1 MIARGKTNRLKFI
14 QTVSKMMAVVLT
26 AVTVLTV
33 SPGAGHAEPGF
44 PQITSATAEVSSNNT
59 AVTVT
64 FNTYALPAGS
74 LADLM
79 ADIQIERTGSEEP
92 VDLAADNASNA
103 ISMNEDGALIITLNN
118 ALTGTDNSIRIAAGA
133 VMNKEDRLS
142 ASDITVTSIAA
153 HDISAPVFTGSLS
166 GDGRWVHLYFD
177 ENFSLNVPDGA
188 TEEQANAFLSSQIS
202 VAGDEEHFVPFTDH
216 EGSAYQNNSS
226 ELYLNYDNDMKIISG
241 TDTVIRIASG
251 TLKDAAGNLNAEM
264 NLHVSP
270 PVIQSV
276 VVSNDNHDVE
286 LTFNKEVLNNTIS
299 DDSLKSKIYLVRTLV
314 SGQEKA
320 FKALVAQD
328 TLSIESN
335 KLHIHFAEALSG
347 TEIQIVINGGA
358 FKDLAG
364 NVRDQNTVSGFLE
377 TAVGGIDPSPADT
390 TMPAY
395 LYYSVSDDYQDITFV
410 FDEEIFNAKGD
421 DSKFLEN
428 VQWYDPSRNQWFST
442 LPSDVT
448 FTFSGSKLI
457 MHFPAPLSGRQ
468 YYYQFYPGHF
478 MDAAGNVLTDYVST
492 NWITPQNPATG
503 ISYNGGYFS
512 GDGRFLSL
520 AFNSNAALADQT
532 LVDGVSHLS
541 EYITLSTDHGVTYS
555 ALDPQDV
562 VSLHDSQI
570 NIIFHNAKQQGSVK
584 IKVSPGVLS
593 DLYDSKRNS
602 AVEATIAYNTPELT
616 GYFFSNTDSEFVFA
630 DNVAWREHVGKITVY
645 DSNMGVYRTLNASE
659 YVLSEGKLTL
669 ARGIFAEGNYYRVI
683 VDAEGYSSKYFEGR
697 THKFSEVFYVTA
709 PVVTA
714 DNGITATIRLFNNAY
729 DEEVNGNQNIIFELF
744 DGAVPVSIVAANLKL
759 NTGTY
764 SANFNVANA
773 AANPNYTVKAYV
785 VSRYGTDP
793 SNLGLNLA
801 TVKTPLELDLAI
813 LAANQNN
820 NND

>member
-33 SPGAGHAEPGF
+33 TPGASHAEPGF

-188 TEEQANAFLSSQIS
+188 TEEQANAFLESQIS
-202 VAGDEEHFVPFTDH
+202 VAGEGKHFVPFTDH

-251 TLKDAAGNLNAEM
+251 TLKDAAGNLNEEM

-270 PVIQSV
+270 PVIQSA

-286 LTFNKEVLNNTIS
+286 ITFNKEVLNNTIS

-421 DSKFLEN
+421 DTKFLEN
-428 VQWYDPSRNQWFST
+428 VQWYDPSRNQWFYT

-448 FTFSGSKLI
+448 FTFSGSKLV

-468 YYYQFYPGHF
+468 YYYQFYPDHF

-492 NWITPQNPATG
+492 NWITPQNPAAG

-520 AFNSNAALADQT
+520 AFNSDTALADQT

-541 EYITLSTDHGVTYS
+541 EYITISTDHGVTYS

-616 GYFFSNTDSEFVFA
+616 GYFFSNTESEFVFA

-697 THKFSEVFYVTA
+697 THKSSEVFYVTA
-709 PVVTA
+709 PVVTS

-729 DEEVNGNQNIIFELF
+729 DEEVNGNQIIIFELF
-744 DGAVPVSIVAANLKL
+744 SGTAPVSIVAANLKL

-764 SANFNVANA
+764 SANFNVGDA
-773 AANPNYTVKAYV
+773 AVNPNYTVKAYV
-785 VSRYGTDP
+785 VSRYGNDP
-793 SNLGLNLA
+793 ANLGLNLA

-813 LAANQNN
+813 LAATQNN
-820 NND
+820 YND